1 MSLISIVSPV
11 YNSATTI
18 EILVDR
24 VKQAIKEIDC
34 TCELIL
40 VDDSSDDNS
49 WAIIEKLA
57 KQDKDIKGLKLSRNF
72 GQHYAIFAGLTF
84 SRGFWTVVLD
94 CDLQD
99 DPNEII
105 NLYNKA
111 KEGYDIVLAKRNN
124 RIDPYFKKIGS
135 KLFYTI
141 LNYLTKDNYD
151 ASISNFGIFKRNV
164 IDTVLKLTESNK
176 YFPSMIKWVGYKST
190 TIDVS
195 HHKSMNV
202 RSTYNLEKLF
212 KLTLDII
219 LFYSD
224 KPIRLLIKLGFSISF
239 IAILV
244 TIYFFLKWLNNEIII
259 SGFTSLIISI
269 WFLSGVIIFTL
280 GIIGLY
286 IGKTFEGVKARPPF
300 IISDK
305 TF

>member
-18 EILVDR
+18 ETLVDR
-24 VKQAIKEIDC
+24 VKQAIEEVDC

-40 VDDSSDDNS
+40 VDDSSDDDS
-49 WAIIEKLA
+49 WAIIEKLS
-57 KQDKDIKGLKLSRNF
+57 KQDKDIKGVKLSRNF

-84 SRGFWTVVLD
+84 SSGLWTVVLD

-124 RIDPYFKKIGS
+124 RVDPYFKKIGS
-135 KLFYTI
+135 KLFYTL

-190 TIDVS
+190 TIDVA
-195 HHKSMNV
+195 HQKSMNV
-202 RSTYNLEKLF
+202 RSTYNFEKLF
-212 KLTLDII
+212 RLTLDII

>member
-18 EILVDR
+18 EILVGR
-24 VKQAIKEIDC
+24 IKMAIKEIDC
-34 TCELIL
+34 AYELIL

-57 KQDKDIKGLKLSRNF
+57 KQDKDIKGVKLSRNF

-84 SRGFWTVVLD
+84 SSGHWTVVLD

-99 DPNEII
+99 DPIEII

-111 KEGYDIVLAKRNN
+111 EEGYDIVLAKRNN
-124 RIDPYFKKIGS
+124 RLDPYFKKIGS
-135 KLFYTI
+135 KLFYT
-141 LNYLTKDNYD
+141 LLKYLTKDNYD

-176 YFPSMIKWVGYKST
+176 FFPSMIKWVGYKST
-190 TIDVS
+190 TIDVV
-195 HHKSMNV
+195 HQKSMNDK
-202 RSTYNLEKLF
+202 STYNFEKLF
-212 KLTLDII
+212 RLTLDII

-224 KPIRLLIKLGFSISF
+224 KPIRLLIKIGFSISF

-244 TIYFFLKWLNNEIII
+244 SIYFFLQWLNNEIIVG
-259 SGFTSLIISI
+259 GFTSLIISI

-286 IGKTFEGVKARPPF
+286 IGKTFEVVKARPPF